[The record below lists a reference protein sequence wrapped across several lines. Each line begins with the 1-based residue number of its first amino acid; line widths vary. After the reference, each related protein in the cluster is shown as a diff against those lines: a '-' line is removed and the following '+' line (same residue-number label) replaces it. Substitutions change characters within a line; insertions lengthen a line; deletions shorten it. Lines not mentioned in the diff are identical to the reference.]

1 MDTRVLRYFLKVA
14 ETNNITRAA
23 EQLHVTQPTLSRQ
36 IMDLEEELGVPL
48 FDRQRRQM
56 HLNQAGVL
64 FRQRASMM
72 LALLE
77 QAENELHQQETDLTG
92 TINLGVVE
100 TGVGGFMMEMV
111 AKFRDR
117 YPGVQ
122 FALFDGDGDS
132 LRERLDQGAEDIVA
146 LVEPVEAAKYN
157 YMRLPVREEW
167 GIIMK
172 KDDPLTRRDVLT
184 REDLYDLPLIV
195 GRRGIMRDSVSD
207 VLKLNQTKLNILITI
222 NLPMVSRDLVVN
234 HHYYHLGIRG
244 VYEMYKDDDL
254 AFVPFSPQKTSGH
267 LLAWRKNTILSPVV
281 EKFLQLVAA
290 NGGEM

>member
-1 MDTRVLRYFLKVA
+1 
-14 ETNNITRAA
+14 
-23 EQLHVTQPTLSRQ
+23 
-36 IMDLEEELGVPL
+36 
-48 FDRQRRQM
+48 
-56 HLNQAGVL
+56 
-64 FRQRASMM
+64 MM

-77 QAENELHQQETDLTG
+77 QAENELHQQGTDLTG

-122 FALFDGDGDS
+122 FPLFDGDGDS
-132 LRERLDQGAEDIVA
+132 LWELLDQGAEDIVA
-146 LVEPVEAAKYN
+146 VVEPVEAAKYN

-207 VLKLNQTKLNILITI
+207 VLKLDQTKLNIPITI

-234 HHYYHLGIRG
+234 HHYNHLGIRG
-244 VYEMYKDDDL
+244 VYEMCKDDDL

-267 LLAWRKNTILSPVV
+267 LLAWRKNTILSPAV
-281 EKFLQLVAA
+281 EKFFQLVAA